1 MFWGLSSCP
10 VNNDMNDTDPS
21 GIDRAVIS
29 LLCNPDNRGD
39 NRRVTTVRHSETRRA
54 WYCVVAIGTRL
65 LHARRTRSSWPWPTL
80 WFWRQKG
87 PKLHVFCTF
96 WRNTLTDI
104 YINFQW
110 HILGTSPNTLRYY
123 QSMKAKSKNVHSL
136 KSQETK
142 RQRDPIFLYYLD
154 LDTISRIMSSQV
166 SSFSICVYFIYRSLY
181 RT

>member
-1 MFWGLSSCP
+1 
-10 VNNDMNDTDPS
+10 MNDTDSS
-21 GIDRAVIS
+21 GTDRARDRAVLS
-29 LLCNPDNRGD
+29 LLCNPDNPPWWP
-39 NRRVTTVRHSETRRA
+39 VLTTGTSLRCATARRA

-96 WRNTLTDI
+96 WRNPLTDFN
-104 YINFQW
+104 INYQW

-136 KSQETK
+136 KNQGTK
-142 RQRDPIFLYYLD
+142 GQRDKEIRYFY
-154 LDTISRIMSSQV
+154 IS
-166 SSFSICVYFIYRSLY
+166 
-181 RT
+181 